1 MVVKKTTFNCR
12 NVQLENGHTPD
23 DFKERSRSF
32 SLDTRV
38 TELTQLLV
46 VWFRVVAEGH

>member
-1 MVVKKTTFNCR
+1 MVVNKKW